1 MSKQVQWEFIKGKSL
16 DGEKIVFAHSTKY
29 LGRVDVATWSPK
41 WALQQSIFDEYIYVI
56 EDEDVKLVDVLDKHG
71 LSEHTLIKNQKE
83 FIDMSKPRTEV

>member
-1 MSKQVQWEFIKGKSL
+1 MQWEFIKGKSL

-56 EDEDVKLVDVLDKHG
+56 EDEDMKLVDVLDKHG

>member
-1 MSKQVQWEFIKGKSL
+1 MQWEFIKGKSL

-41 WALQQSIFDEYIYVI
+41 WALQQSVFDEYIYVI
-56 EDEDVKLVDVLDKHG
+56 EDEDMKLVDVLDKHG
-71 LSEHTLIKNQKE
+71 LSEHTLIKDQKE

>member
-1 MSKQVQWEFIKGKSL
+1 LSKQVQWEFIKGKSL

-56 EDEDVKLVDVLDKHG
+56 EDEDMKLVDVLDKHG

>member
-41 WALQQSIFDEYIYVI
+41 WALQQSVFDEYIYVI
-56 EDEDVKLVDVLDKHG
+56 EDEDMKLVDVLDKHG
-71 LSEHTLIKNQKE
+71 LSEHTLIKDQKE

>member
-29 LGRVDVATWSPK
+29 LGCVDVATWSPK

-56 EDEDVKLVDVLDKHG
+56 EDEDMKLVDVLDKHG

>member
-56 EDEDVKLVDVLDKHG
+56 EDEDMKLVDVLDKHG

>member
-1 MSKQVQWEFIKGKSL
+1 MSKQVQWKFIKGKSL

-56 EDEDVKLVDVLDKHG
+56 EDEDMKLVDVLDKHG

>member
-41 WALQQSIFDEYIYVI
+41 WALQQSVFDEYIYVI
-56 EDEDVKLVDVLDKHG
+56 EDEDMKLVDVLDKHG

>member
-1 MSKQVQWEFIKGKSL
+1 MQWEFIKGKSL

>member
-29 LGRVDVATWSPK
+29 LGRVDAATWSPK
-41 WALQQSIFDEYIYVI
+41 WALQQTVFDEYIYTI
-56 EDEDVKLVDVLDKHG
+56 EDEDMKLVDVLDKHG

-83 FIDMSKPRTEV
+83 FIDMSKPRMEV

>member
-1 MSKQVQWEFIKGKSL
+1 ML
-16 DGEKIVFAHSTKY
+16 TA
-29 LGRVDVATWSPK
+29 ATWSPK

-56 EDEDVKLVDVLDKHG
+56 EDEDMKLVDVLDKHG